1 MWALLG
7 FHFGISNSMEENTPE
22 LPIPKRPGPTGEPK
36 WGEKIVTGIVVGR
49 NKTVVVPEEAEDLAS
64 LGCTDRDIANW
75 FGIKEDTLRYNFAE
89 LLTKGREHL
98 KISLRRAMLKN
109 ACVQMNAAVQ
119 IFLAKNM
126 LAMSDNG
133 MVTDGSKVLPWN
145 DEPVNY
151 ESQPQEPVDADTN

>member
-1 MWALLG
+1 
-7 FHFGISNSMEENTPE
+7 MEEHTPE
-22 LPIPKRPGPTGEPK
+22 QPIHKKPGPTGEPK
-36 WGEKIVTGIVVGR
+36 WGEKVITGIVVGR
-49 NKTVVVPEEAEDLAS
+49 NKIVVPPEEVEDLAA

-145 DEPVNY
+145 DEPVNVTAT
-151 ESQPQEPVDADTN
+151 EETTIENTETHASD